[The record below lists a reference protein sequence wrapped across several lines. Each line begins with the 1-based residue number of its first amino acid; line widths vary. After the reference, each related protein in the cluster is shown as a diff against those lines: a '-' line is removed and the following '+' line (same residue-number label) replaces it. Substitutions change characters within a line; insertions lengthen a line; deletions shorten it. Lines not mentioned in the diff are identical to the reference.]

1 MVVKKIVLDCL
12 ICDLYVYEMLSMFR
26 GVATGGCVGCRT
38 PLASE
43 AVGNFLNFV
52 LLSAN
57 LETFCFRKRFVGNIS
72 RPIRKSTPLPQ
83 QRDIEHPLD
92 TNKDGRV

>member
-1 MVVKKIVLDCL
+1 MEAGASL
-12 ICDLYVYEMLSMFR
+12 R
-26 GVATGGCVGCRT
+26 GVRGVLH

-57 LETFCFRKRFVGNIS
+57 LETFCFCKYFAGNIS
-72 RPIRKSTPLPQ
+72 RPIRKSPSLPQ

-92 TNKDGRV
+92 TNKDGRM